1 MKAALALIFFACV
14 AGSMASDAR
23 SQFLGQ
29 LVQQG
34 QVVAQTVLGQL
45 QQQILGLVGQAVGQL
60 SSLVASI
67 GRFDL
72 DSIFSGIVDQF
83 KPIVTG
89 LVNQALTQV
98 LGGLQGLIG
107 GRASINLGAIFGEFL
122 QQITHPITQIGQHLI
137 NQGLA
142 SVLGGLGSLGG
153 SRGISDIFAALQQQI
168 GAAVTNAQGVIS
180 GAFGN
185 ISALGSSIL
194 DATKPHLEQLQEQLV
209 GHGLNVLGSVS
220 ETINNLHGSIT
231 GGR

>member
-14 AGSMASDAR
+14 AGSMASNAH

-29 LVQQG
+29 LAQQG
-34 QVVAQTVLGQL
+34 QIVAQTVLGQL

-67 GRFDL
+67 GRFDF
-72 DSIFSGIVDQF
+72 DFSGIVDQF

-89 LVNQALTQV
+89 LINQALTQV

-107 GRASINLGAIFGEFL
+107 GRASINLGAIFNEFL

-142 SVLGGLGSLGG
+142 SVIGGLGSLGG
-153 SRGISDIFAALQQQI
+153 SRGISDIIAALQQQI
-168 GAAVTNAQGVIS
+168 GAAVTNAQTVIS
-180 GAFGN
+180 GAVGN
-185 ISALGSSIL
+185 ISALGSSIF

>member
-23 SQFLGQ
+23 SQFIDQ

-34 QVVAQTVLGQL
+34 QVVAQTVLSQL
-45 QQQILGLVGQAVGQL
+45 QQQILSLVQQAVGQI
-60 SSLVASI
+60 SSLVGSI

-72 DSIFSGIVDQF
+72 GINVNEIVGQF
-83 KPIVTG
+83 KPILTG
-89 LVNQALTQV
+89 LINQALTQV

-107 GRASINLGAIFGEFL
+107 GRASINLNAIFAEFI
-122 QQITHPITQIGQHLI
+122 QQITHPITQIGQHLV

-153 SRGISDIFAALQQQI
+153 SRALSDIFAALQQQI
-168 GAAVTNAQGVIS
+168 GAVVTNAQNAIS
-180 GAFGN
+180 GALTN
-185 ISALGSSIL
+185 VSALGSSLL
-194 DATKPHLEQLQEQLV
+194 DASKPHWEQLQEQLV

-220 ETINNLHGSIT
+220 ESINNLHGSVT